1 MSLCRKVGSEIIVA
15 VYIVYIVWY
24 EDILHKYIIAM
35 FVVIFNWLSALTSCL
50 FMKILSWTS
59 NSGESLPAVQKAEK
73 KKTNVW
79 ISDLQTAFSNW
90 HANKFTLGKR
100 NFLKESGEEYNEG
113 NPCIQLYLLPSY
125 CLCAVSYLLSD
136 LNWRS
141 FHLCR
146 NQRGLVNHTVRMH
159 CVCQLHGAKTRSRAP
174 DSRSLK
180 SLKLVILT

>member
-1 MSLCRKVGSEIIVA
+1 MLVHENIILDVKQRWIATGSSKGRE
-15 VYIVYIVWY
+15 
-24 EDILHKYIIAM
+24 
-35 FVVIFNWLSALTSCL
+35 
-50 FMKILSWTS
+50 
-59 NSGESLPAVQKAEK
+59 

-159 CVCQLHGAKTRSRAP
+159 CVCQLDGAKTRSRAP